1 MFIKGMGDDQ
11 VKIAVPNKGRLRR
24 PALKLL
30 GEAGIE
36 PIYDPSSRSLVSPT
50 SMDNVALVYVRAE
63 DVPWIV
69 SSGAADLGITG
80 KDLTVESGVDV
91 EELMDLGFGDARL
104 VLASPRPSGIDS
116 VKDLP
121 KGSRI
126 ATKYVNVAGRFFDE
140 LGLDVRI
147 VRVSGAAEAMP
158 ALGAAEAIIDVVS
171 TGTTL
176 KMHGLKPIHT
186 IMRSSAVLI
195 AGPSSRRRKE
205 AEVVVESIRSVVLA
219 RSVKL
224 LLMNVPGEDLED
236 VLKVLPSMS
245 GPMIASIRSEKPM
258 WEVLVAVPVSSL
270 PILLLELKKRGAK
283 DIVALDAGRLI
294 P

>member
-1 MFIKGMGDDQ
+1 MSDDR

-36 PIYDPSSRSLVSPT
+36 PLYDPSSRSLVSPT
-50 SMDNVALVYVRAE
+50 SMEKVDLVYVRAE

-80 KDLTVESGVDV
+80 RDLIMESGVDV

-104 VLASPRPSGIDS
+104 VLASPRPSGIES

-126 ATKYVNVAGRFFDE
+126 ATKYVNVAGRFFHE
-140 LGLDVRI
+140 LGMEVKI

-158 ALGAAEAIIDVVS
+158 ALGAAEAIVDVVS

-176 KMHGLKPIHT
+176 RMHGLKPVHT
-186 IMRSSAVLI
+186 IMKSSAVLI
-195 AGPSSRRRKE
+195 AGPDNQGREE

-224 LLMNVPGEDLED
+224 LLMNVPDDRLEA
-236 VLKVLPSMS
+236 VVEVLPSMS
-245 GPMIASIRSEKPM
+245 GPMIAKIRSERPM
-258 WEVLVAVPVSSL
+258 WEVLVAVPISSL
-270 PILLLELKKRGAK
+270 PVLLLELKRRGAR
-283 DIVALDAGRLI
+283 DIVTLDAGRLI